1 MERDVFEILMEN
13 AVNERLDDI
22 LLENE
27 EYSQIQEQ
35 NCKIKAVICL
45 VRYSNEILK

>member
-27 EYSQIQEQ
+27 HVW
-35 NCKIKAVICL
+35 KIG
-45 VRYSNEILK
+45 